1 MMLSDNSE
9 EVLRILYVDD
19 EQENLDSF
27 HLNFM
32 EDYHI
37 FLGNS
42 AVEGMQCIEDAHKR
56 GEDIHVL
63 ICDQRMPKVTGVE
76 FMEQVNEKY
85 PEIVKILI
93 TGYTDIE
100 VVTQAIN
107 KASIY
112 RYENKPWDENELRK
126 TFSSAYQHYKLAKE
140 NKELLVN
147 LKKSNDELKVALT
160 EVKELKNKYKEENLY
175 LRQEINSNTNFK
187 EIITESPKFKQSLN
201 SIQQVAKT
209 DSTVLILGET
219 GTGKELVARAIH
231 NLSNRKPM
239 ALVKVN
245 CAALPHN
252 LIESEL
258 FGHKKGAFTGA
269 INRKIGRFELADK
282 GTLFL
287 DEIGEMPIEVQSK
300 LLRALQEGE
309 FERIGSAKTIKVD
322 VRIVAAT
329 NRNLLEESQ
338 KGNFRSDLYF
348 RLNVFP
354 VDLPPLRKR
363 REDIPL
369 LAKHFV
375 AKYSTKMGKSIS
387 VIPKSLIAQLEKY
400 HWPGNVRELENIIE
414 RAVIISGGKELEFGD
429 WLEDKP
435 ELTNANLEDN
445 LLVSMEEMERQYI
458 VKVLQFCHGKVSG
471 KAGAAETLEMNPATL
486 RSRMAKLGIKM
497 GRNISDL

>member
-1 MMLSDNSE
+1 MIPETTEDT
-9 EVLRILYVDD
+9 LRILYVDD

-32 EDYHI
+32 DEYHI
-37 FLGNS
+37 FLGTS
-42 AVEGMQCIEDAHKR
+42 AYEGMQCIEDAETR
-56 GEDIHVL
+56 GESIHVL

-112 RYENKPWDENELRK
+112 RYENKPWDETELRK
-126 TFSSAYQHYKLAKE
+126 TLSSAYQHYKLAKE
-140 NKELLVN
+140 NKALLSS
-147 LKKSNDELKVALT
+147 LKKSNEELKVALK
-160 EVKELKNKYKEENLY
+160 EVEELKNKYQEENQY

-187 EIITESPKFKQSLN
+187 EIITQSPKFKQSLN

-231 NLSNRKPM
+231 NLSNRCKN

-245 CAALPHN
+245 CAALPNN

-258 FGHKKGAFTGA
+258 FGHEKGAFTGA
-269 INRKIGRFELADK
+269 VNRKIGRFELADK

-287 DEIGEMPIEVQSK
+287 DEIGEMPMEVQSK

-309 FERIGSAKTIKVD
+309 FERIGSTKTLKVD

-329 NRNLLEESQ
+329 NRDLLEESK

-354 VDLPPLRKR
+354 VDLPALRKR
-363 REDIPL
+363 KEDVAL
-369 LAKHFV
+369 LAQHFV
-375 AKYSTKMGKSIS
+375 NKYSKKMGKSVS
-387 VIPKSLIAQLEKY
+387 VIPKQVQAKLEKY

-414 RAVIISGGKELEFGD
+414 RAIIISSGRELEFGD

-435 ELTNANLEDN
+435 EVTAASIQDDI
-445 LLVSMEEMERQYI
+445 LVSMEEMERQYI
-458 VKVLQFCHGKVSG
+458 VKVLKACHGKVSG
-471 KAGAAETLEMNPATL
+471 KGGTAETLEMNPATL

-497 GRNISDL
+497 GRNVSDL